1 MNCCK
6 NHNYL
11 LNSLRNKQRI
21 REKKNSFILYC
32 FCGWMIFSFGDVI
45 FNRQKECIIDEL
57 FGTERKRQTCF
68 VSCTFSCKQNILWVQ
83 WSIIFICFEYLHCQG
98 SSPQHGPLGICPWDP
113 GLGDFHRML
122 ISCKCQTIYKCN
134 GNFCQYSVLGDTT
147 TPQFLWS
154 SPVVRTAIWCGSR
167 YGASAPHRPRILPP
181 SIYIAWI
188 TEENSHTQMS

>member
-57 FGTERKRQTCF
+57 FGTERCKPALGPILLVANRIYFEFSGLLFLF
-68 VSCTFSCKQNILWVQ
+68 VLNTSLAK
-83 WSIIFICFEYLHCQG
+83 G
-98 SSPQHGPLGICPWDP
+98 SSPQHGHLSVRSRSR
-113 GLGDFHRML
+113 DFPRML

-134 GNFCQYSVLGDTT
+134 GDFCQYSVLGDTT